1 MRARLAE
8 RFYATNLRKIA
19 RHIGELVG
27 IFDPADFAGMPRVRS
42 LLDRYAQTLAPW
54 AYATATRMITEVA
67 AREGKAWR
75 RVAEAMGLNIRAEL
89 QSVRFDE
96 AIRALRDEQV
106 RLITSL
112 PTEAAER
119 VHTLALQGLEEG
131 TRAKEIAAEIM
142 RTGEVTK
149 SRATLIARTEVG
161 RTSTTLTKVRAE
173 GVGSTHYQWLTARDR
188 DVRPLHK
195 KLDGQ
200 IFAWNEPPIAD
211 EVASA
216 LTLAASGTADAS
228 RCRSYRNR
236 SHERYQTKSFKK
248 HSPPG

>member
-1 MRARLAE
+1 MILDDATVLRKHEFMRARLAE

-19 RHIGELVG
+19 RHIGDLVG

-119 VHTLALQGLEEG
+119 VHVLALRGLEDG

-142 RTGEVTK
+142 RTGEVTRG
-149 SRATLIARTEVG
+149 RAMLIARTEVG
-161 RTSTTLTKVRAE
+161 RTSTTLTQVRAE
-173 GVGSTHYQWLTARDR
+173 GVGSTHYQWASVGDS

-195 KLDGQ
+195 KLNGH

-211 EVASA
+211 ESGIRAHPGCIFNCRCIA
-216 LTLAASGTADAS
+216 LPIIP
-228 RCRSYRNR
+228 
-236 SHERYQTKSFKK
+236 E
-248 HSPPG
+248 